1 MNNSKQP
8 QTFHLIDPKKT
19 TTYSLTQTIP
29 ISQPLNNIFQTV
41 VVTQNHNDNQ
51 DYDNLDYDYPKL
63 EDLEDNYDDCY
74 PPSFEYSDIDLAD
87 FKP

>member
-1 MNNSKQP
+1 M
-8 QTFHLIDPKKT
+8 
-19 TTYSLTQTIP
+19 
-29 ISQPLNNIFQTV
+29 
-41 VVTQNHNDNQ
+41 TQNHNDNQ